1 MCQPGFRPQSIE
13 PQGVRVVYP
22 EGFFHDIAKDVK
34 FTVTISGIAIE
45 DLINNVKKGGT
56 RTISGEKGTM
66 YYSVGD
72 PDELVIKLTKEKTI
86 TFEKVEEQ
94 ES

>member
-22 EGFFHDIAKDVK
+22 EGFFIDIAKDVK
-34 FTVTISGIAIE
+34 FTVTISGIAME
-45 DLINNVKKGGT
+45 DLINNVKKGDV
-56 RTISGEKGTM
+56 RTINSEQGSVFYSIGEP
-66 YYSVGD
+66 Y
-72 PDELVIKLTKEKTI
+72 ELVIKLTKEKTI